1 MSKKDSKINSII
13 SASYI
18 EVRYAETDQM
28 GVVHHSVYPVYL
40 EQARIDW
47 LKNIGMH
54 YQKMEDNGII
64 LPLKKLSLEY
74 KKSAVFGDRLKIE
87 VSLSERPKATMIFD
101 YSIKNQNEELLTI
114 GQTTLVFVNKHNKR
128 PMRCPNHILTLIE
141 NASVND

>member
-1 MSKKDSKINSII
+1 
-13 SASYI
+13 
-18 EVRYAETDQM
+18 M

-64 LPLKKLSLEY
+64 LPLKKLILEY

-141 NASVND
+141 NASVID